1 MTFVEPVR
9 RVDTMRY
16 GKPSHHYVDG
26 NGARIP
32 GVTTILSGGMP
43 KPALVGWGI
52 RTVAEYAIDRWDEL
66 AGKLLVQPGTR
77 ELTGDRG
84 LKRVGHISGAAGYVV
99 RLDSP
104 ALLGCL
110 GEVGMPT
117 DRNRRQAHQ
126 RPLVAAPGWCRRR
139 RRPPN
144 QRARQPPGPV
154 TSTRAVPTHHSGLSS
169 MSSHPGIAC
178 RK

>member
-1 MTFVEPVR
+1 MVEWEPPLR
-9 RVDTMRY
+9 RR
-16 GKPSHHYVDG
+16 
-26 NGARIP
+26 
-32 GVTTILSGGMP
+32 
-43 KPALVGWGI
+43 
-52 RTVAEYAIDRWDEL
+52 RTVAQLSQRSCRRRWSTPVSHRGSPSTP
-66 AGKLLVQPGTR
+66 AGTR

-84 LKRVGHISGAAGYVV
+84 LKRVGHISGAAGWVV

-110 GEVGMPT
+110 GDVGMPT

-154 TSTRAVPTHHSGLSS
+154 
-169 MSSHPGIAC
+169 
-178 RK
+178 